1 MIIFLTIVNWNS
13 ERLNICYNWDFKHN
27 KKALLEQQTR
37 QKVYP
42 PRIAS
47 QNLNKILILDGDK
60 FK

>member
-13 ERLNICYNWDFKHN
+13 ERLNII
-27 KKALLEQQTR
+27 LEQQTR
-37 QKVYP
+37 QKVYA

-47 QNLNKILILDGDK
+47 QTLNKILILDGDK